1 MILQLLIPG
10 NNVWIL
16 GGVVLL
22 VPTVDVD
29 LSILQQVNLG
39 PLTVIL
45 PLTGE
50 LASLEPASNIYNT
63 GWSPKRAP
71 ADAGKF

>member
-1 MILQLLIPG
+1 MILQLLRPG

>member
-50 LASLEPASNIYNT
+50 LASLEPASNIYYT

>member
-22 VPTVDVD
+22 VPTVDVY